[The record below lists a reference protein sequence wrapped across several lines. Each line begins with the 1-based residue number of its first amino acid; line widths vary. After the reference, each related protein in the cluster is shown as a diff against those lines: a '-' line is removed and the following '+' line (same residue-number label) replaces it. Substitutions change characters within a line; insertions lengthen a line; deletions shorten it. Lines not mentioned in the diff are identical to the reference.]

1 MVSGL
6 ENQRKYT
13 LKSKIG
19 YGLGDVANG
28 GAFALLGLLYLNFL
42 VSVEGMNPAL
52 AGLVVM
58 IARIWD
64 AFTDPLMGVISDRTR
79 SKFGRRRVFLLF
91 GSIPLFLSFVLLW
104 YSFGITDPFG
114 KFIYY
119 TIMYML
125 FSTAIAITA
134 VPYNALLPDMVKG
147 YKERTGY
154 ITVRM
159 LVSNIAATIAV
170 TTPAFILGAEAYR
183 NTTDFLRMGIVFG
196 LFFSIPLV
204 VCFFLTWENREQ
216 TVQTRPGLGAII
228 SEFASSFNNRAFRQY
243 LGIFVFGQVATDIG
257 TAVTAFWLADVMVR
271 GDFLM
276 IASGIV
282 MVAAL
287 SMLPINNWISK
298 KYGKHYP
305 IFIMLPIR
313 VVALAGSFFMTANS
327 PLATLI
333 LVCLATGIGAGSI
346 SYVAWV
352 ILPDM
357 PDTNELIY
365 GARNAGVFGAI
376 ATFARNFTSGISIFL
391 VGIMLNL
398 FGYVESTAGVMIEQ
412 SPLALMGVR
421 ITFAIIP
428 LVLTVVTILIGFR
441 FVLTKKGHQHIRQ
454 AIDYKTAHNKPIE
467 DETVIVACEKISGH
481 DFSNIWV
488 GKH

>member
-1 MVSGL
+1 M
-6 ENQRKYT
+6 EAQKKYT

-58 IARIWD
+58 IARVWD

-79 SKFGRRRVFLLF
+79 SRFGRRRVYLLF
-91 GSIPLFLSFVLLW
+91 GAIPLFMTFVLLW
-104 YSFGITDPFG
+104 HSFGIVDPFG

-119 TIMYML
+119 TLMYMG

-134 VPYNALLPDMVKG
+134 VPYNALLPDMVEG

-170 TTPAFILGAEAYR
+170 TTPALILGAEATR
-183 NTTDFLRMGIVFG
+183 TTTDFLRMGVIYG
-196 LFFSIPLV
+196 LFFAIPLAL
-204 VCFFLTWENREQ
+204 CFFMTWENPLPAA
-216 TVQTRPGLGAII
+216 TPPTRPGLRGMITEFGA
-228 SEFASSFNNRAFRQY
+228 SFNNKAFRQY

-257 TAVTAFWLADVMVR
+257 TAVTAFWLTDVMQR

-282 MVAAL
+282 MVSAL
-287 SMLPINNWISK
+287 SMLPINNWLSK
-298 KYGKHYP
+298 KHGKHYP

-313 VVALAGSFFMTANS
+313 VLVLLIAFFLTPSA
-327 PLATLI
+327 PLI
-333 LVCLATGIGAGSI
+333 LLIIVCVGTGIGAGSI
-346 SYVAWV
+346 SYVSWV

-357 PDTNELIY
+357 PDTNELIH
-365 GARNAGVFGAI
+365 GAKNAGVFGAI
-376 ATFARNFTSGISIFL
+376 ATFARNFTSGISIFF
-391 VGIMLNL
+391 VGIMLNI
-398 FGYVESTAGVMIEQ
+398 FGYVESVAGVTIEQ
-412 SPLALMGVR
+412 TPLALTGVS
-421 ITFAIIP
+421 ITFALIP
-428 LVLTVVTILIGFR
+428 FILTLITIFIGMR
-441 FVLTKKGHQHIRQ
+441 FVLTKTRHQQIRQ
-454 AIDYKTAHNKPIE
+454 AIDYKHAHNKPIQ
-467 DETVIVACEKISGH
+467 DEEIIIACENIAGNK
-481 DFSNIWV
+481 FSEIWA
-488 GKH
+488 GRE